1 MYRVLASQPI
11 SITIKKSEFIGVLF
25 RVTTEDEVRAHLKE
39 LHRNHPKATHICS
52 AYILGDQQEVQ
63 RSNDDGEPS
72 GTAGLPMLEVLRK
85 RNMEHILVCV
95 IRYYGGI
102 QLGAGGLN
110 RAYSSVVSE
119 TLNQAALSQ
128 LKPVVRSTVQFP
140 IHFADRLI
148 QLLSKS
154 TTLVSKSFEDIATIV
169 VISDDTSW
177 LDACLTL
184 SAGQFTVIDQSF
196 EEIEVPIL

>member
-1 MYRVLASQPI
+1 MFRVLASQPI

-39 LHRNHPKATHICS
+39 LNRSHPKATHICS

-119 TLNQAALSQ
+119 TLNQATLSQ
-128 LKPVVRSTVQFP
+128 LKPVVRSTAQFP

-154 TTLVSKSFEDIATIV
+154 TDIVSKSFEDVATV
-169 VISDDTSW
+169 VMISDDTSW